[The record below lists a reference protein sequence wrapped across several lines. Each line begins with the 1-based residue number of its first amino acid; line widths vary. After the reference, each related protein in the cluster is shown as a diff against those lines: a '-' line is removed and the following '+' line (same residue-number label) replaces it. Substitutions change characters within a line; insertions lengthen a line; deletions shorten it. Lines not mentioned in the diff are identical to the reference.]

1 MLWFCST
8 IPRGE
13 TAPPEPRKE
22 GIMADNPVHE
32 LLDPKTDY
40 YQVFADIEGED
51 LEWWK
56 KARDFAEFA
65 RPYVNEGW
73 EKACLLY
80 TSPSPRDRG

>member
-51 LEWWK
+51 L
-56 KARDFAEFA
+56 
-65 RPYVNEGW
+65 
-73 EKACLLY
+73 
-80 TSPSPRDRG
+80 